1 MLFSKAYI
9 QSVLLFS
16 VQSALANP
24 VPQDGDESLRVR
36 SSTDELPELAGEP
49 LLFKISGDETQVDLP
64 VEIINAV
71 IEEQATRDLETRA
84 TEGQLK
90 AVTLHNN
97 ERKKKNLANLVWDA
111 KLGADAFAYA
121 KKLAKLGKLEHSSGS
136 SRPNQGENLA
146 RVPVSGNPT
155 PSVTST
161 NLWLNERSNYHN
173 EIIPNGNFGSYGHY
187 TQAMWKSTKKMGIA
201 AANDGKGNWWIVAR
215 YSPPGNVVGQR
226 PY

>member
-9 QSVLLFS
+9 QSLLLFS
-16 VQSALANP
+16 VQSALATRCP
-24 VPQDGDESLRVR
+24 KMAMTAYDWRAP
-36 SSTDELPELAGEP
+36 
-49 LLFKISGDETQVDLP
+49 LFKISGDETQVDLP

-146 RVPVSGNPT
+146 RVP
-155 PSVTST
+155 
-161 NLWLNERSNYHN
+161 LNERSKYHN

>member
-9 QSVLLFS
+9 QSLLLFS

-24 VPQDGDESLRVR
+24 VPQDGDDGLRVR

-111 KLGADAFAYA
+111 KLAPMLLLMLEACQARQAGALLW
-121 KKLAKLGKLEHSSGS
+121 KLATQPRREPRPRPFTFKLFSGY
-136 SRPNQGENLA
+136 PL
-146 RVPVSGNPT
+146 
-155 PSVTST
+155 TSFR
-161 NLWLNERSNYHN
+161 LNERSKYHN